1 MRLLASLVLAYSPHW
16 PQWPSGRGGEEAQ
29 GGGSLLCC
37 LGFLGKALAQPPRRS
52 TFRGKSQCGNTVLC
66 RVISDESLC
75 VWYNGKPTWRPGRVP
90 GHGVA
95 SVSRAPAFRIRGEV
109 GSSWG
114 AGSPPPPPTSSWLSS
129 LTGAWSEIRPSVPT
143 WPPQHLSPRRV
154 PRATNGT
161 LCLHSLSLFHAPLLH
176 GHHSSVIRGKPKPD
190 PQGVGSTPHRRGL
203 QPLAP
208 QQTFCICSRSL
219 TACCAPHLSV
229 LVCVALSLPGVPS
242 AGLTPS
248 STLPGSLPTSSRSS
262 LLHTQGPLS
271 HPDSLT
277 NATEV

>member
-1 MRLLASLVLAYSPHW
+1 MGTLSCVELFLMSPCVCGIMGSPRGGQAESPATES
-16 PQWPSGRGGEEAQ
+16 PQSAAPLPSGSGGRWEAAGEPALRLRLPRRAGYQVLLGHGLRSAPPSPRGRL
-29 GGGSLLCC
+29 SICLLDGC
-37 LGFLGKALAQPPRRS
+37 LG
-52 TFRGKSQCGNTVLC
+52 
-66 RVISDESLC
+66 
-75 VWYNGKPTWRPGRVP
+75 
-90 GHGVA
+90 
-95 SVSRAPAFRIRGEV
+95 
-109 GSSWG
+109 
-114 AGSPPPPPTSSWLSS
+114 PPT
-129 LTGAWSEIRPSVPT
+129 GPSACT
-143 WPPQHLSPRRV
+143 LSPCFT
-154 PRATNGT
+154 P
-161 LCLHSLSLFHAPLLH
+161 LFCTVITA
-176 GHHSSVIRGKPKPD
+176 SVIRGKPKPD